1 MNDTSQSLDPSCR
14 VRCRVL
20 RVDSQSPG
28 PPPGESLSERV
39 QVSASETSALYRVVS
54 SRQCRGRFF
63 AKRCSQRSRHFRR
76 RAINVRWVAR
86 NLREVQPVLW
96 RSFGNRDPI
105 PVMPN
110 TLQTTHGL
118 AGSLL
123 LMLLVSTSSDR
134 ERTLHKK
141 QRGTRKWLDV
151 LLRRPPSR
159 IAHRALHFS
168 GTDVLA
174 CQLICSGQTG
184 MSVLPVMP

>member
-14 VRCRVL
+14 VWCPVVG
-20 RVDSQSPG
+20 VDSQSLG
-28 PPPGESLSERV
+28 PPPGEFLSERV
-39 QVSASETSALYRVVS
+39 QVSAPETSVLDRVVS
-54 SRQCRGRFF
+54 SRQCPGRFF
-63 AKRCSQRSRHFRR
+63 AKRCNQRSRHFRR

-105 PVMPN
+105 PMMPN

-134 ERTLHKK
+134 ERTLHKNNAV
-141 QRGTRKWLDV
+141 RESGSMSFLED
-151 LLRRPPSR
+151 
-159 IAHRALHFS
+159 HRAESRTALCIL
-168 GTDVLA
+168 V
-174 CQLICSGQTG
+174 GQTFL
-184 MSVLPVMP
+184 S